1 MPVKQL
7 KERCWVLGVDDDRD
21 FDPHFGSEDKARSY
35 ARDSEPAA
43 LPTIKALDE
52 PCWIAVCDG
61 PGGGPFGVCDEEFED
76 DEGGGHGPSE
86 AVTVEWITAYQWKI
100 AADGRAFGSCCTDS
114 CPAGAVAAAPVVAQ
128 IPGQLTLDGQKVAG

>member
-21 FDPHFGSEDKARSY
+21 YDPHFGSEAKARSY

-61 PGGGPFGVCDEEFED
+61 PGGGPFSVCDEEFED
-76 DEGGGHGPSE
+76 DEGASHGPTE
-86 AVTVEWITAYQWKI
+86 AVTVEWVTEYEWKI
-100 AADGRAFGSCCTDS
+100 TTDGRAFGPCCTDY
-114 CPAGAVAAAPVVAQ
+114 CPPGAVAAAPVLEQV
-128 IPGQLTLDGQKVAG
+128 PGQLALDVKAGG